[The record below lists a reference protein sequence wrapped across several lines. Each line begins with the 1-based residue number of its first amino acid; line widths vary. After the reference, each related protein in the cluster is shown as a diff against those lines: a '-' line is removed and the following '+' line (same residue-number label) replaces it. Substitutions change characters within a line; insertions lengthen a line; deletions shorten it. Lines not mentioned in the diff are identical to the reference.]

1 MMGDPQ
7 DGEATAASPSRSDD
21 DSYIE
26 VASVNKT
33 YETRRGSVVA
43 LDDISFTV
51 RRGEF
56 LAVVGPSGCGKS
68 TLLRIVAGLRGAS
81 SGSVTVDGR
90 EVTAPLRVG
99 MVFQTPALLRWRTTL
114 DNVLLSPDLAGLSVG
129 RYRER
134 ALELLELV
142 GLGSFLDRLPS
153 ELSGGMQQ
161 RAALCR
167 ALVHDPDLLLM
178 DEPFGALDAMTRD
191 EMNLEL
197 LRVWKAGGLHK
208 TILFV
213 THSIPEAVFL
223 ADRVLVMTARPG
235 KVEEIVDSVLPRPRT
250 VDMRGTEAFGR
261 QTVEIFS
268 RLHRDS
274 GRGEDLSAA
283 HLS

>member
-1 MMGDPQ
+1 M
-7 DGEATAASPSRSDD
+7 ASPPRSDD
-21 DSYIE
+21 GSYIE
-26 VASVNKT
+26 VARVNKT

-43 LDDISFTV
+43 LDDISFSV

-68 TLLRIVAGLRGAS
+68 TLLRIVAGLRRAS
-81 SGSVTVDGR
+81 SGTVTVQGR
-90 EVTAPLRVG
+90 EVTGPLRVG
-99 MVFQTPALLRWRTTL
+99 MVFQTPALLRWRSTL
-114 DNVLLSPDLAGLSVG
+114 DNVLISPDLAGLPVA

-134 ALELLELV
+134 ALDLLDLV
-142 GLGSFLDRLPS
+142 GLGSFLDRLPD

-161 RAALCR
+161 RVALCR

-197 LRVWKAGGLHK
+197 LRVWKAGALRK

-268 RLHRDS
+268 RLHRDIVS
-274 GRGEDLSAA
+274 GGSLSAS
-283 HLS
+283 HLD